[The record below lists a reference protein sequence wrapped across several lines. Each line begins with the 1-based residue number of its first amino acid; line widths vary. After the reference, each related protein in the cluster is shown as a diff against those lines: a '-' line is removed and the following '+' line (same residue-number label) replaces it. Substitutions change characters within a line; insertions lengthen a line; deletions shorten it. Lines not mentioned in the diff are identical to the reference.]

1 MIDLSLLKG
10 FDKFSVLKIFI
21 IFMKFFLMVAMSWH
35 FYYYDCYKLCDTI
48 NLNWMNISF
57 QFFFQNFYLIFP
69 ICDKKDFE
77 NFLILSMIV
86 SFALTLLSRGSS
98 LWLDLRTPDTK
109 QFSVD
114 KQCSLITSVS
124 NFCYHHQNLLQ
135 FTKIITRIHVFWPC
149 LKLHNWCFWSNSTL
163 LSFCAPYRCKH
174 KCLRGIC
181 FYSNMEHRHGRQARR
196 LFCSR
201 YRCKYNSP

>member
-1 MIDLSLLKG
+1 M
-10 FDKFSVLKIFI
+10 
-21 IFMKFFLMVAMSWH
+21 
-35 FYYYDCYKLCDTI
+35 
-48 NLNWMNISF
+48 
-57 QFFFQNFYLIFP
+57 FP

-135 FTKIITRIHVFWPC
+135 FTKVTTRLHVFRPC
-149 LKLHNWCFWSNSTL
+149 LKLHKWCFWSNSTL
-163 LSFCAPYRCKH
+163 PSFCAPYRCKH
-174 KCLRGIC
+174 KCLWGIC
-181 FYSNMEHRHGRQARR
+181 IYSNMEHIHGRQARR
-196 LFCSR
+196 LFCSP
-201 YRCKYNSP
+201 YRCKYNSPFFSNNYEAFSSSKPVHMI

>member
-1 MIDLSLLKG
+1 M
-10 FDKFSVLKIFI
+10 FSV
-21 IFMKFFLMVAMSWH
+21 
-35 FYYYDCYKLCDTI
+35 
-48 NLNWMNISF
+48 
-57 QFFFQNFYLIFP
+57 
-69 ICDKKDFE
+69 CDKKDFE

-135 FTKIITRIHVFWPC
+135 FTKIITRVVLVYESLDWFMTSNWSYFEFSRHILQQYLLC
-149 LKLHNWCFWSNSTL
+149 LNVSVIIQFQISEMSKTLQQSETVLITLRMNKCRRVHLKKIKKSLKINDTL
-163 LSFCAPYRCKH
+163 LSSKIEFTRK
-174 KCLRGIC
+174 
-181 FYSNMEHRHGRQARR
+181 FSNTANCCGDTQ
-196 LFCSR
+196 FTS
-201 YRCKYNSP
+201 